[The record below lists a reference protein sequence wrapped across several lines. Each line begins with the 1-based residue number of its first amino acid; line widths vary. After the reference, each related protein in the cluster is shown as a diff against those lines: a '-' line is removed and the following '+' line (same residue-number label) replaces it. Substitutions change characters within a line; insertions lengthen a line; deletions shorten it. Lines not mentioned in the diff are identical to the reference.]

1 MRKYNPNYTEAFR
14 DEHIKWFEDHMD
26 ELPKSMQLNAATY
39 MEDLPESVRRLIL
52 TLRHYAPSKVFS
64 GYMETLLKIEDR
76 LREQG
81 ME

>member
-14 DEHIKWFEDHMD
+14 DEHIKCFEEHMD
-26 ELPKSMQLNAATY
+26 VLPKSMQLNDAVR
-39 MEDLPESVRRLIL
+39 MEDLRESVSRLIK

-64 GYMETLLKIEDR
+64 GYMETLLQIEDR